1 MPLKFLC
8 AWIFSIIYSALS
20 AIMQDM
26 TGRNS
31 ERKSKRDGRKN
42 ISEQRMTGMVDGL
55 RVLSAEEVTE
65 DNSYV

>member
-8 AWIFSIIYSALS
+8 AWIFSIISSTLS

-31 ERKSKRDGRKN
+31 ERKSKRDGRKK
-42 ISEQRMTGMVDGL
+42 ISEQGMIGMVDRL
-55 RVLSAEEVTE
+55 RVFSAEEVTE

>member
-8 AWIFSIIYSALS
+8 AWIFSIIYSTLS

-26 TGRNS
+26 TGKNS

-42 ISEQRMTGMVDGL
+42 ISEQRMIGMVDGL
-55 RVLSAEEVTE
+55 RVFSAEGVTE